1 MKEYTT
7 RDIKNNIIAFLTN
20 FKKRYNL
27 FPWSKVHKYRRLENG
42 NIERIDID
50 GKLYS
55 SDELLKLIDEN
66 KRFLKK
72 NMKPTS
78 YNDILREFKHSSLS
92 NNQAYKNAISECE
105 KRYSEMND
113 RLKKSMVYLKKLNS
127 VIKTDLKNVRKESVE
142 PMTLQQIIYN
152 NAKEVYN
159 YYEYARIR
167 YESTYSTILDD
178 DLFFEANDDNTSM
191 TQVTRETRAYI
202 KELHRNIKIIKS
214 KIKSEDYA
222 GARKVI
228 ASSRVVLNKWKKSI
242 KNVTINYG
250 ILEALFLDMLPLF
263 IEGLAIAIPL
273 MTIVY
278 FAPIIGA
285 ILAYVADIL
294 LFINV
299 TKGIIS
305 QIQDSTASGK
315 PVTASILSSYRNQLY
330 TCAKHYEKVLNDLDK
345 FVATADTN
353 KKSGKHFEA
362 PKVNKAGINKVFAQ
376 VKAGKMNPKEA
387 GAKIKSFVKIPS
399 VKKES
404 YEDIDDFIYGYSNTS
419 SRDKFNRV
427 KEVLYERCAVG
438 DISIE
443 ERENLLED
451 ARNKYLFE

>member
-27 FPWSKVHKYRRLENG
+27 FPWSKVHKYRRLESG

-50 GKLYS
+50 GELYS
-55 SDELLKLIDEN
+55 SNELLKLIDEN

-72 NMKPTS
+72 NMRPTS
-78 YNDILREFKHSSLS
+78 YNDILREFKHSSFP

-178 DLFFEANDDNTSM
+178 DLFFEADDDNTSM

-202 KELHRNIKIIKS
+202 KELRRNIKIIKS

-273 MTIVY
+273 MSIVY

-285 ILAYVADIL
+285 ILAYAAQIL
-294 LFINV
+294 LFINSL
-299 TKGIIS
+299 KGEIG
-305 QIQDSTASGK
+305 QIEDQSKNGPATSSIMST
-315 PVTASILSSYRNQLY
+315 YRNQLY
-330 TCAKHYEKVLNDLDK
+330 GCAKHYEKMLNDLDK
-345 FVATADTN
+345 FIATADTN

-362 PKVNKAGINKVFAQ
+362 PKINKAGINQVFNQ

>member
-50 GKLYS
+50 GKFYS
-55 SDELLKLIDEN
+55 SNELLKLIDEN

-72 NMKPTS
+72 NMRPTS
-78 YNDILREFKHSSLS
+78 YNDILREFKHSSLP

-105 KRYSEMND
+105 KRYYEMND

-167 YESTYSTILDD
+167 YESTYSTMLDD
-178 DLFFEANDDNTSM
+178 DLFFEANDDRILK
-191 TQVTRETRAYI
+191 TQVTKETRAYI
-202 KELHRNIKIIKS
+202 KELRTNIKVIKS

-222 GARKVI
+222 GARKLI
-228 ASSRVVLNKWKKSI
+228 ASSKVVLNKWKKAI
-242 KNVTINYG
+242 KHTNVENG
-250 ILEALFLDMLPLF
+250 FQALFLDILPLF
-263 IEGLAIAIPL
+263 IEMLGVSTLLISI
-273 MTIVY
+273 TF
-278 FAPIIGA
+278 FAPVTGQILIGVTE
-285 ILAYVADIL
+285 ILAYVVHL
-294 LFINV
+294 KGQINELEDESRNGE
-299 TKGIIS
+299 K
-305 QIQDSTASGK
+305 ASLA
-315 PVTASILSSYRNQLY
+315 VLSGYRNQLY
-330 TCAKHYEKVLNDLDK
+330 VVAKHYEKVLNNLDK
-345 FVATADTN
+345 YVSVAETN

-362 PKVNKAGINKVFAQ
+362 PKVNKAGINNVFNQ